1 MRRRRYRGGAGGYR
15 GRRTLTDIL
24 KIIAVVLAV
33 LVVLLTALL
42 LAVQRFIVYTEDGI
56 RVDLPFFQR
65 EETPPSAP
73 NRENISV
80 LEEPAGSGE
89 PADPV
94 PEEPADPAPE
104 ETGETMSALQLPLQ
118 AVLDGTAQQQLAQ
131 AGADALVLEMAQ
143 ILEEEFFAPGK

>member
-73 NRENISV
+73 NRENISI

-104 ETGETMSALQLPLQ
+104 ETAETMSALQLPLQ
-118 AVLDGTAQQQLAQ
+118 ALTAA
-131 AGADALVLEMAQ
+131 ARWPALSR
-143 ILEEEFFAPGK
+143 